1 MPNSKAESQSPE
13 LDWDFYF
20 YVGNTLLGLSM
31 EDFWNIT
38 PNHLLKQFI
47 MHLKYTNP
55 DALKPEKEVYYID
68 QTPLYNRK

>member
-1 MPNSKAESQSPE
+1 MKSVLPDESQSSLE

-31 EDFWNIT
+31 DDFWNIT

-47 MHLKYTNP
+47 MHLRYHAP
-55 DALKPEKEVYYID
+55 DALVKEKKVYALD
-68 QTPLYNRK
+68 QTPLY

>member
-1 MPNSKAESQSPE
+1 LSEQGKESQSE

-20 YVGNTLLGLSM
+20 YVGNTLLGWSM
-31 EDFWNIT
+31 ETFWNAT

-55 DALKPEKEVYYID
+55 NALKEDKKSKQIYTLD
-68 QTPLYNRK
+68 QTPFL

>member
-1 MPNSKAESQSPE
+1 VTPGESQSNE

-31 EDFWNIT
+31 DDFFNVT
-38 PNHLLKQFI
+38 PNHLLKQYI

-55 DALKPEKEVYYID
+55 DALETEKKVYNLD
-68 QTPLYNRK
+68 ETPFL

>member
-1 MPNSKAESQSPE
+1 MSEQGKESQSE

-20 YVGNTLLGLSM
+20 YVGNTLLGWSM
-31 EDFWNIT
+31 ETFWNAT

-55 DALKPEKEVYYID
+55 NALKEDKKSKQIYTLD
-68 QTPLYNRK
+68 QTPFL